1 MSKMVI
7 GMAGKVYGLQRPKAP
22 LVSSVFGDDKEDDAT
37 LDPSKAVLTQKH
49 RDKMN
54 KRAEKEMA
62 KALAEDATVFDYD
75 GVLDNIHKERE
86 KEAELVKGARAQ
98 REVRYQSNCFVV
110 QWIVEC
116 AFLCMLCL

>member
-22 LVSSVFGDDKEDDAT
+22 VPSVFGDDKDDDT
-37 LDPSKAVLTQKH
+37 VLDPSKAVLTQKH
-49 RDKMN
+49 REKMA

-62 KALAEDATVFDYD
+62 KALAQDATVFDYD

-86 KEAELVKGARAQ
+86 KAAEVVKGVKAQ
-98 REVRYQSNCFVV
+98 REVRYQS
-110 QWIVEC
+110 I
-116 AFLCMLCL
+116 LPP

>member
-7 GMAGKVYGLQRPKAP
+7 GMAGKVYGLHRPKAP
-22 LVSSVFGDDKEDDAT
+22 IVSSVFGEDKDDDAS

-75 GVLDNIHKERE
+75 GVIDNIHKERE

-98 REVRYQSNCFVV
+98 REVRYQ
-110 QWIVEC
+110 
-116 AFLCMLCL
+116 